1 MGMGRWV
8 PLLVALEIPGLWEGA
23 SLRFRWDLWPRPLI
37 DGPGIPIAAT
47 ISTGVADVT
56 GIRESA
62 LTVPLLPVV
71 SQRQFTRPDSDADT
85 VWPARL
91 ISRVKQWWPVIAD
104 AMRR

>member
-1 MGMGRWV
+1 M

-71 SQRQFTRPDSDADT
+71 SQRQFTRPDSGADT

-91 ISRVKQWWPVIAD
+91 ISRVTQWWPVIAG
-104 AMRR
+104 MSVVRSE